1 MHLLPPVL
9 VSLMLP
15 GLLLACTPAPGRG
28 AAVSEAVC
36 PPAPNFAL
44 TNVSVI
50 GSLGE
55 LERSGAA
62 ALVQPQDL
70 QWVTPPG
77 AGTTGYWAAEAQV
90 LSVGSAGKDLTL
102 REGQRVKYITHVSDE
117 EIAGAKAFNP
127 AAQAWRPTLIFVNRP
142 AADKAAFGD
151 ALLLHYWLC
160 RTGSGDLIESW
171 PSAPGVKEAAASRYG
186 L

>member
-1 MHLLPPVL
+1 ML
-9 VSLMLP
+9 VSLLP
-15 GLLLACTPAPGRG
+15 GLLLACTPSPERG
-28 AAVSEAVC
+28 AAASTAVC
-36 PPAPNFAL
+36 PPAPNLAL
-44 TNVSVI
+44 ADVNVI
-50 GSLGE
+50 GSLSE

-77 AGTTGYWAAEAQV
+77 AGSTGYWAAEAQV

-102 REGQRVKYITHVSDE
+102 KEGQRVKYITHVSDE
-117 EIAGAKAFNP
+117 DMAGAQGFGP

-142 AADKAAFGD
+142 GADEAAFGD

-160 RTGSGDLIESW
+160 RTGSGDLVESW

-186 L
+186 LR